1 MLPCNIEYGRKAIII
16 LQLNESVVFTD
27 QETNCASLEWA
38 DKANMSEAML
48 TEEWVVDWQSYNFKL
63 LEP

>member
-1 MLPCNIEYGRKAIII
+1 MLPCSIEYGRKAIII

-27 QETNCASLEWA
+27 RETNCASLEWP
-38 DKANMSEAML
+38 DKADMSEATL
-48 TEEWVVDWQSYNFKL
+48 TEEWVVDWQSYNLKL